1 MTFTRNL
8 ISIAVLS
15 AAAVLGQM
23 GSAQAFSF
31 NMTRGIA
38 GPGGVTN
45 QGAFSDFSGRSTVKT
60 IDFNSGGVPT
70 TGFAKYSFQN
80 NSGSSNVRA
89 DRWAPAG
96 ANGEVNTSNYLA
108 VFNGNNLE
116 IKLDSTANYFGMGL
130 GAISSGNTL
139 SFYRGTTLIK
149 TYNTADMNER
159 ATVSAS
165 QHNGEKNGYGHFYAD
180 SASERFDRLVI
191 SQADGDKGGF
201 ETDNHSFNMGERDVR
216 KTPEPGMM
224 LGLVAIGGSVWAKRK
239 QRG

>member
-1 MTFTRNL
+1 MTFRQNL
-8 ISIAVLS
+8 VSIALLS
-15 AAAVLGQM
+15 VVSVLGQV

-38 GPGGVTN
+38 GPGGATN
-45 QGAFSDFSGRSTVKT
+45 QGAFSDFSGKSTVKT

-70 TGFAKYSFQN
+70 TGFATYSFQN
-80 NSGSSNVRA
+80 NSGSSSVRT

-96 ANGEVNTSNYLA
+96 ANGEVNTSKYLA
-108 VFNGNNLE
+108 VFEGNNLE
-116 IKLDSTANYFGMGL
+116 IKLASTANYFGMDL

-139 SFYRGTTLIK
+139 SFYRGSALIS
-149 TYNTADMNER
+149 TYNTNDMNSR
-159 ATVSAS
+159 ATLSAS
-165 QHNGEKNGYGHFYAD
+165 QHGGEENGYGHFYAD
-180 SASERFDRLVI
+180 NANERFDRMVI
-191 SQADGDKGGF
+191 SQVGGGGF
-201 ETDNHSFNMGERDVR
+201 ETDNHSFNIGEHDVR